1 MVKLTINNREVEA
14 PEGST
19 ILEAARLNGI
29 QIPTLCFLLYE
40 VLITLPLSFSF
51 VYFHCIV
58 SVISLVFRFCSR
70 LLSVA
75 VSASGR
81 TAHTFFALRSPGC
94 SSGGCMGSAG
104 SGSLWGVIR

>member
-1 MVKLTINNREVEA
+1 MYQIKINGMPFSV

-19 ILEAARLNGI
+19 ILEAARFAGI
-29 QIPTLCFLLYE
+29 KIPTLCFLLYE

-58 SVISLVFRFCSR
+58 YVISLVFRFCSR